1 MKFGHL
7 EKIAPQQIEFA
18 ILGLKKGK
26 KIGKYWQLVLSKL
39 FLGFELPQMT
49 SDGYI
54 YFEHI

>member
-26 KIGKYWQLVLSKL
+26 KIGKYWQLVRSKP
-39 FLGFELPQMT
+39 FLDCKLPQMT
-49 SDGYI
+49 SEGYI
-54 YFEHI
+54 YFEHM